1 MCSFLRNM
9 NWTTI
14 THCHQL
20 EMYKFQLAW
29 KKNFTGSW
37 CWFRYNELKMN
48 RQQHVLLYW
57 MLYRN
62 SSAQQMYVDEIFWHD
77 NMWDILSYR
86 YMHEIMNINPC
97 LYDLYLIQMLQ
108 KHSFCIIIWNG
119 RPDNMGSFKQY
130 PKKICVCTSESQTNI
145 FIQKLI
151 YRNLKAFGLTLKKR
165 NLAYPYSKIEHSL
178 CNNRTPLFF
187 CASTRKTKL
196 VLSSII
202 YKNGKQKKIVIVL
215 PEIIPVAK
223 KCYPNLSSTNYRLMN
238 CLLRNTTQY
247 IALFRW
253 KNFVLFSFTK
263 TPFLLHKTK
272 K

>member
-1 MCSFLRNM
+1 MRQILPLYYSNRMLYLLMKRARKAVKIGKTSDVLISTKYELNNNYTLPSTRNVQISISM
-9 NWTTI
+9 
-14 THCHQL
+14 
-20 EMYKFQLAW
+20 

-108 KHSFCIIIWNG
+108 KHSFCIIVWNG

-151 YRNLKAFGLTLKKR
+151 YRNLKAFRLTLKKR

-187 CASTRKTKL
+187 CA
-196 VLSSII
+196 
-202 YKNGKQKKIVIVL
+202 
-215 PEIIPVAK
+215 
-223 KCYPNLSSTNYRLMN
+223 
-238 CLLRNTTQY
+238 
-247 IALFRW
+247 
-253 KNFVLFSFTK
+253 
-263 TPFLLHKTK
+263 
-272 K
+272 